1 MDALTMSLV
10 VALLVNSS
18 EPLACEADY
27 SLPKAIVSQLKKE
40 TGRVLE
46 IREGTP
52 DSYISEVFYNR
63 IYFRG
68 WFYLS
73 GDELVACDIDFALKL
88 DEEGKVLFIW
98 DKTQKDM

>member
-1 MDALTMSLV
+1 MYELALV

-18 EPLACEADY
+18 EPLACEAEY
-27 SLPKAIVSQLKKE
+27 SLPKAIVRQLNKE
-40 TGRVLE
+40 QGRVLE
-46 IREGTP
+46 IREGSP
-52 DSYISEVFYNR
+52 DSYISEMWFNR

-73 GDELVACDIDFALKL
+73 GDELIACDIDFALKL

-98 DKTQKDM
+98 DKTQRES